1 VKDSLIKN
9 FVVDE
14 ISTTTNKMLL
24 FRRLYRHYVICF
36 QVRYRIISGDR
47 GGNFTVDAISG
58 EIRPRGTVDFEL
70 MDTDANAD
78 SRRFN
83 ITLRAYD
90 LGEPSLFTDVD
101 VTIFVTDENDY
112 APVFEN
118 PFYLVRNVFKF

>member
-1 VKDSLIKN
+1 
-9 FVVDE
+9 
-14 ISTTTNKMLL
+14 
-24 FRRLYRHYVICF
+24 
-36 QVRYRIISGDR
+36 
-47 GGNFTVDAISG
+47 
-58 EIRPRGTVDFEL
+58 

-118 PFYLVRNVFKF
+118 PFYLVRIVLKFEFLWHV